1 MPENKHALRR
11 YFIIDQCLTNKQI
24 PYPTK
29 AFLLKKCCEQLETK
43 VSVSTLEK
51 DLQDLK
57 HDTRLGFSA
66 PISYDRSR
74 GGYCYTEPG
83 YSIRHLLLGKPCVR
97 ALLELLESIF
107 KRSSAIHDV
116 ATAEAALY
124 LLNCLPINV
133 SAEVE
138 YNIRSATNQ

>member
-11 YFIIDQCLTNKQI
+11 YLIIDQCLTSKQI
-24 PYPTK
+24 SYPTK
-29 AFLLKKCCEQLETK
+29 DYILKKCCEQLEMK

-57 HDTRLGFSA
+57 HDSRLGFWA
-66 PISYDRSR
+66 PIRYDRSR

-107 KRSSAIHDV
+107 KHSSVLHDV
-116 ATAEAALY
+116 ATAQAALY

-133 SAEVE
+133 SPEVE